1 MRLPRSALVRQR
13 PATCLLGCELDT
25 SNLQRPP
32 GPASM
37 LTFLHSLPLLRAAF
51 RALYCELADLKA
63 QVCCGSTPEH
73 HGNEIRRSSAR
84 PDTRG
89 IPARLSRWET
99 RRHGCPQFPRRR
111 LQKAL
116 LPYTSSR
123 RWSGRTS
130 HSVKHCSA
138 RPSIEHRAGW
148 KGEPS
153 PPALC
158 GASELTALRRPAD
171 HGPHLH
177 PSPPLASAG
186 EGTASTPPTSNF

>member
-1 MRLPRSALVRQR
+1 MQR

-51 RALYCELADLKA
+51 RALYRKLADLKA
-63 QVCCGSTPEH
+63 QVCLRINPRVAWKRDQTQLSETRHTRDPRTVVTV
-73 HGNEIRRSSAR
+73 GNSQ
-84 PDTRG
+84 
-89 IPARLSRWET
+89 ARLSPASQET
-99 RRHGCPQFPRRR
+99 CTKG
-111 LQKAL
+111 AL
-116 LPYTSSR
+116 TLYFIAAVV
-123 RWSGRTS
+123 WSDEPWSYPS

-153 PPALC
+153 PPALMEPL
-158 GASELTALRRPAD
+158 SSLLDQDLQITA
-171 HGPHLH
+171 HHLH
-177 PSPPLASAG
+177 YFAAIGWCGGRYCLHPAHL
-186 EGTASTPPTSNF
+186 